1 MVFCVQLYDNLAEGD
16 VPTADKVL
24 TSFTSL
30 FGKDDAEEVFGEG
43 SEYDEN
49 RKVKLLAI
57 LEYVI

>member
-1 MVFCVQLYDNLAEGD
+1 M
-16 VPTADKVL
+16 PTVDKVL

-30 FGKDDAEEVFGEG
+30 FGKDDTEEVFGEG

>member
-1 MVFCVQLYDNLAEGD
+1 M
-16 VPTADKVL
+16 PTADKVL
-24 TSFTSL
+24 TSLKSL

-43 SEYDEN
+43 SDYDEN

>member
-1 MVFCVQLYDNLAEGD
+1 MYDNLAEGD

-49 RKVKLLAI
+49 RKVKLPAI